1 MINQAGQEATLLTEE
16 IEISSVPVSLSLVT
30 EGKLEE
36 NDKVSLF
43 AIVDGT
49 EIFIGSRGGNHEM
62 TSIESQEII
71 GDKIQLKVTGKVT
84 AKSEFI
90 YIDDLSIRASQ

>member
-16 IEISSVPVSLSLVT
+16 IEISSVPVKVSLSLVT

-49 EIFIGSRGGNHEM
+49 EIFIGSRGGNHPEM
-62 TSIESQEII
+62 T
-71 GDKIQLKVTGKVT
+71 QLNLKK
-84 AKSEFI
+84 
-90 YIDDLSIRASQ
+90 